1 MIRKKIIIFF
11 VCLSLTSCGV
21 SKPSWDRK
29 ECCKEAKVTQTDH
42 AIMGILLS
50 GLILFSLHTF
60 TNAR

>member
-1 MIRKKIIIFF
+1 MKKKI
-11 VCLSLTSCGV
+11 LTILFLMTMVSCGPT
-21 SKPSWDRK
+21 KPSWERK